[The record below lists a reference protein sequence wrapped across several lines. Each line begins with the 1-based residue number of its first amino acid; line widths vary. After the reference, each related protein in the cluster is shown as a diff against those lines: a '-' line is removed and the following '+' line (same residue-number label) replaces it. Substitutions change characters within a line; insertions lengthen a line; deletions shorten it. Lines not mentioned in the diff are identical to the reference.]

1 MEVSPPREDRGHSPR
16 QHPTTVHNS
25 VNHSASGPSEEKSE
39 GAQFSPPDAQAGGR
53 SSRWLDPSDQPAD
66 PADDESLVRPHR
78 EGVSP
83 RDRQVMSPR
92 VVGLDGRDDLTE
104 ANIDELRGL
113 VTESEF
119 RLIREL
125 RRTIRNFEGT
135 QQQGM
140 SLSDLGQ

>member
-1 MEVSPPREDRGHSPR
+1 
-16 QHPTTVHNS
+16 
-25 VNHSASGPSEEKSE
+25 
-39 GAQFSPPDAQAGGR
+39 
-53 SSRWLDPSDQPAD
+53 
-66 PADDESLVRPHR
+66 
-78 EGVSP
+78 
-83 RDRQVMSPR
+83 MSPR
-92 VVGLDGRDDLTE
+92 VVGLDGRDDLKE

-140 SLSDLGQ
+140 SLSDLGQGMVVRRLKSQLKSKVDLQEFVERFEKIFSVISGQMD